1 MNISCDES
9 KKLRASRMRAEQNHL
24 SKLKKFI
31 KATVNPFSLKLNKD
45 FLFNIKTGTQASK
58 MSENIFSL
66 YSNVERKKMNVAASL
81 NLFNLF
87 PRQPLLP
94 LLAKMLE
101 EKINQKRSEL
111 QATKSTK
118 DLFGSLLT
126 TFATNGMNLW
136 SVFFFLILPES
147 VRFAYSDGKIANNG
161 NSFSPTK

>member
-1 MNISCDES
+1 
-9 KKLRASRMRAEQNHL
+9 
-24 SKLKKFI
+24 
-31 KATVNPFSLKLNKD
+31 
-45 FLFNIKTGTQASK
+45 
-58 MSENIFSL
+58 
-66 YSNVERKKMNVAASL
+66 MNVAASL

-147 VRFAYSDGKIANNG
+147 VLFAYSDGKIANNG